1 MNSIMATF
9 ANIVTS
15 LILVK
20 FIGIYGIV
28 IGTAVAS
35 IISMISIMVRFK
47 IRFGYEKKV
56 EHIIFQYIKTVMI
69 MLGTV
74 FLTEGTKCFFH
85 ISNKIVSIL
94 VFGVEVVLIYI
105 VLTMIFNRKLKDIV
119 AEI

>member
-1 MNSIMATF
+1 
-9 ANIVTS
+9 
-15 LILVK
+15 
-20 FIGIYGIV
+20 
-28 IGTAVAS
+28 
-35 IISMISIMVRFK
+35 MISIMVRFK
-47 IRFGYEKKV
+47 IQFDYEKKV